1 MDHVAPACHTSVAR
15 PLLTGLL
22 AISTIATVCGS
33 LLGVSLFR
41 QEAETQR
48 KRDLAAYAEER
59 TKYEQALF
67 RDLWARH
74 ADASRT
80 LQERVRV
87 PPDPAETRAVFER
100 NFPRRADG
108 TRRAAHQLETGD
120 AQGRLSGMTAF
131 MSGKEPDAGE
141 KALMLVVADVVAA
154 SGAAFRSRFDNFYYF
169 SPENRLIMFTPDR
182 PDKIAFYRD
191 KAPSSFSVAQTEMM
205 RITLPANNPNG
216 VTRCTKLLPLLS
228 DAAGK
233 TLTTGCMTPIYLD
246 GRYVGAWGT
255 TLPIGSYLLAAV
267 RETQPGTVNLIADST
282 GALIAYPGFS
292 SPGQVTPDILRKYES
307 QYGLEQ
313 LVSRIRTGRSESGV
327 TTTANGKYLVAY
339 GRISG
344 PDWYFITATPQAEVT
359 AAAARSAAPLLVL
372 GLLAAAGQAVMT
384 LWWTRRLI
392 ARPLGKLAREAL
404 SSDVE
409 EADLSL
415 TRRRDE
421 IGLLSRAL
429 ARERAQKREILQ
441 GLEERVAQR
450 TQEAER
456 ANQAKSVFLANMSH
470 EIRTPLTAVIGFSGL
485 LKERP
490 ELGAEARQYSAR
502 IDTAGR
508 ALLSLINNILDFSKL
523 EAGEMELKPRAT
535 DVEGLA
541 RETLELFQAQADL
554 RGLTL
559 AFQSDAPPALY
570 SIDPQALRQVLTNLI
585 GNAVKFTEAG
595 GVTVTMAHV
604 DEQISISISDT
615 GAGLS
620 EEDQNRLFKRFSQ
633 VDNSATRKHG
643 GTGLGLAICQG
654 LVHAIGGEITV
665 RSRLGEGSTFMLT
678 APAPLTEA
686 QLDLGIAAAVG
697 GLDGIRVLIAD
708 DNPYNRELVLAILEG
723 CGAEVETADDG
734 LEAVAAAQSQPFDVI
749 LMDLRMPNLDG
760 AAALA
765 EIRSKDGP
773 NQFVPILAFSADLS
787 EGSIVE
793 GFDGAVPKPL
803 TPEGLLVALT
813 EVLVQQLDDP
823 DES

>member
-1 MDHVAPACHTSVAR
+1 
-15 PLLTGLL
+15 
-22 AISTIATVCGS
+22 
-33 LLGVSLFR
+33 
-41 QEAETQR
+41 
-48 KRDLAAYAEER
+48 
-59 TKYEQALF
+59 
-67 RDLWARH
+67 
-74 ADASRT
+74 
-80 LQERVRV
+80 
-87 PPDPAETRAVFER
+87 
-100 NFPRRADG
+100 
-108 TRRAAHQLETGD
+108 
-120 AQGRLSGMTAF
+120 
-131 MSGKEPDAGE
+131 
-141 KALMLVVADVVAA
+141 
-154 SGAAFRSRFDNFYYF
+154 
-169 SPENRLIMFTPDR
+169 
-182 PDKIAFYRD
+182 
-191 KAPSSFSVAQTEMM
+191 
-205 RITLPANNPNG
+205 
-216 VTRCTKLLPLLS
+216 
-228 DAAGK
+228 
-233 TLTTGCMTPIYLD
+233 
-246 GRYVGAWGT
+246 
-255 TLPIGSYLLAAV
+255 
-267 RETQPGTVNLIADST
+267 
-282 GALIAYPGFS
+282 
-292 SPGQVTPDILRKYES
+292 
-307 QYGLEQ
+307 
-313 LVSRIRTGRSESGV
+313 
-327 TTTANGKYLVAY
+327 
-339 GRISG
+339 
-344 PDWYFITATPQAEVT
+344 
-359 AAAARSAAPLLVL
+359 
-372 GLLAAAGQAVMT
+372 
-384 LWWTRRLI
+384 
-392 ARPLGKLAREAL
+392 
-404 SSDVE
+404 
-409 EADLSL
+409 
-415 TRRRDE
+415 
-421 IGLLSRAL
+421 
-429 ARERAQKREILQ
+429 
-441 GLEERVAQR
+441 
-450 TQEAER
+450 
-456 ANQAKSVFLANMSH
+456 MSH

-595 GVTVTMAHV
+595 GVTVKMTHA

-620 EEDQNRLFKRFSQ
+620 EEDQTRLFKRFSQ
-633 VDNSATRKHG
+633 VDDPATRKHG
-643 GTGLGLAICQG
+643 GTGLGLAICQS
-654 LVHAIGGEITV
+654 LVHAMGGEITV

-813 EVLVQQLDDP
+813 EVLVRQVDDL